1 MTIQWYPGHM
11 HKARRRMTETM
22 RRIDLVAEIVDAR
35 IPLASRNP
43 MLAELTDVATPNL
56 EIGGLV
62 VHTSESNEQV
72 FLLIPR
78 SPFLF
83 DDVLGDIDSFLG
95 GADLGFRLAKL
106 LLELLD
112 LFPG

>member
-1 MTIQWYPGHM
+1 ML
-11 HKARRRMTETM
+11 RRDHLLLLLRDSQM
-22 RRIDLVAEIVDAR
+22 
-35 IPLASRNP
+35 PLNLLAIAHH
-43 MLAELTDVATPNL
+43 LAELTDVATPDL

-62 VHTSESNEQV
+62 ARTPESHEQV

-83 DDVLGDIDSFLG
+83 DGVLGDIDSFLG